1 MGMSAG
7 ACARACAWRKARAR
21 RTNNSENDTAE
32 KCDNSQH
39 QVPGKG
45 QRGAVRRWTRCL
57 RASPAMATLLS
68 GVPQLTPVS
77 ARVRQRGW
85 RWAAHGFGS
94 VHCNASRSICVLRP
108 TAARDAAERKARRR
122 ALL

>member
-45 QRGAVRRWTRCL
+45 QRSAVRRWTRCL

-68 GVPQLTPVS
+68 GAAHTGVS
-77 ARVRQRGW
+77 TCTSAWMAVGGARVRQRALQ
-85 RWAAHGFGS
+85 RVTIHLCVAAYGGAGR
-94 VHCNASRSICVLRP
+94 C
-108 TAARDAAERKARRR
+108 
-122 ALL
+122 